1 MGYSVKG
8 GPSFGTAAELYA
20 YLNQQN
26 LTPAAPEGSWSTYTG
41 ANGVSQEQWDSVVN
55 RVNTMLQG
63 RSGPVQIGQGNQWL
77 GPDATQQQ
85 LYDGTQ
91 MLAYQQVNPDAYPDP
106 ERAKS
111 DWYKG
116 LAGVVGGAALGGA
129 FGLGGAG
136 AAPTVNSLSSGGA
149 SSGAA
154 GAAAGAGGAMGNW
167 PIIASS
173 LISGLTGIAGAKAQ
187 EGASDDAVGEMRRQ
201 FDTARGDAMPYI
213 GAGHDAL
220 SRLRAMSGLDGGAP
234 DYSGFENAPGRQF
247 AIQQGERSIDRSL
260 AARGKA
266 LSGEGVREGVKFA
279 TGMADQ
285 GFNTYWNQLAGVAG
299 LGQTTAAN
307 NASVGANTAA
317 NVGNAQMQGG
327 NARASGYAA
336 ANNAAVSGLSNYLL
350 MQKLAKAA

>member
-1 MGYSVKG
+1 
-8 GPSFGTAAELYA
+8 
-20 YLNQQN
+20 
-26 LTPAAPEGSWSTYTG
+26 
-41 ANGVSQEQWDSVVN
+41 
-55 RVNTMLQG
+55 
-63 RSGPVQIGQGNQWL
+63 
-77 GPDATQQQ
+77 
-85 LYDGTQ
+85 
-91 MLAYQQVNPDAYPDP
+91 
-106 ERAKS
+106 
-111 DWYKG
+111 
-116 LAGVVGGAALGGA
+116 
-129 FGLGGAG
+129 
-136 AAPTVNSLSSGGA
+136 
-149 SSGAA
+149 
-154 GAAAGAGGAMGNW
+154 
-167 PIIASS
+167 
-173 LISGLTGIAGAKAQ
+173 
-187 EGASDDAVGEMRRQ
+187 
-201 FDTARGDAMPYI
+201 
-213 GAGHDAL
+213 
-220 SRLRAMSGLDGGAP
+220 MSGLDGGAP